1 MEYPVA
7 QPWSTGVKTLE
18 ADREVPDALLEVLDV
33 PLFHEANPFANDV
46 VGVSEGGV
54 DDTHISFY
62 LILHREY
69 Y

>member
-7 QPWSTGVKTLE
+7 QPWSTGIQTLE

-33 PLFHEANPFANDV
+33 PLLHEADPFTNDI

-54 DDTHISFY
+54 DDTHISLNF
-62 LILHREY
+62 ILHGEY
-69 Y
+69 